1 MLLCV
6 DSMRSVYEYQA
17 RPPLADLAPEIE
29 GWHGHRMEMH
39 QIRYFLAVADT
50 LNFTRAAEQCHV
62 SQPPLTRAIQHLE
75 EELGG
80 LLLRR
85 ERKLTHLTD
94 FGRLI
99 EPHLC
104 QLSADADA
112 TKSTARRFLS
122 LQEAEIRLGVMC
134 TIGPAR
140 FMGFLADF
148 RGTNPGCG
156 ITLVEGVPAR
166 LSDLLLQGELDLAV
180 MAQPE
185 PFSGRLEVL
194 PLYRERFCIAFP
206 TGHRLEQQNR
216 VQISDVVGE
225 TYLRR
230 INCEYRDYLADR
242 LRGDGFAVRVGFQSE
257 REDWIQMM
265 VAAGFGVCFLPEF
278 SPTIPGVWTQPVRE
292 PEVVRVVSLASMAGR
307 RFSPAVLAFI
317 RAIRAHNWSRDPNG
331 YCP

>member
-1 MLLCV
+1 
-6 DSMRSVYEYQA
+6 
-17 RPPLADLAPEIE
+17 
-29 GWHGHRMEMH
+29 MEMH
-39 QIRYFLAVADT
+39 QVRYFLAVADT

-62 SQPPLTRAIQHLE
+62 SQPALTRAIQLLE

-99 EPHLC
+99 EPHLR
-104 QLSADADA
+104 QLFADAEA
-112 TKSTARRFLS
+112 AKSTARKFLS
-122 LQEAEIRLGVMC
+122 LQQAQIRLGVMC

-140 FMGFLADF
+140 FMGFLAGF
-148 RGTNPGCG
+148 RTANPGCEL
-156 ITLVEGVPAR
+156 TLVEGVPSG
-166 LSDLLLQGELDLAV
+166 LSRMLMAGELDLAV

-185 PFSGRLEVL
+185 PFGERLDVL
-194 PLYRERFCIAFP
+194 PLYRERFGIAFP
-206 TGHRLEQQNR
+206 TGHRLETQNR
-216 VQISDVVGE
+216 IRITDVAEE

-242 LRGDGFAVRVGFQSE
+242 LGEHGLTVRVGFQSE

-278 SPTIPGVWTQPVRE
+278 SPTIPGLRLQPISD
-292 PEVVRVVSLASMAGR
+292 PEVSREVSLVSMSGR

-317 RAIRAHNWSRDPNG
+317 RAIRAHDWTPVAAGLEPGPIPS
-331 YCP
+331 

>member
-1 MLLCV
+1 
-6 DSMRSVYEYQA
+6 
-17 RPPLADLAPEIE
+17 
-29 GWHGHRMEMH
+29 MEMH

-62 SQPPLTRAIQHLE
+62 SQPALTRAIQQLE

-99 EPHLC
+99 EPRLR
-104 QLSADADA
+104 QLHADADA
-112 TKSTARRFLS
+112 AKSTAKRFLS

-140 FMGFLADF
+140 FMGFLAQF
-148 RGTNPGCG
+148 RDANPGCEL
-156 ITLVEGVPAR
+156 TLVEGVPPR
-166 LSDLLLQGELDLAV
+166 LSELLLQGELDLAV

-185 PFSGRLEVL
+185 PFHERLDVL
-194 PLYRERFCIAFP
+194 PLYGERFCIAFP

-216 VQISDVVGE
+216 IGIGDIAGE

-242 LRGDGFAVRVGFQSE
+242 LSEHGLAVRAGFQSE

-278 SPTIPGVWTQPVRE
+278 SPTIPGVRTQPVSN
-292 PEVVRVVSLASMAGR
+292 PEVMREVSLVSMAGR
-307 RFSPAVLAFI
+307 RFSPAVLAFM
-317 RAIRAHNWSRDPNG
+317 RAIRTHGWSHEQSG
-331 YCP
+331 GK

>member
-1 MLLCV
+1 MN
-6 DSMRSVYEYQA
+6 SGRA
-17 RPPLADLAPEIE
+17 RPIADLARGVE
-29 GWHGHRMEMH
+29 GRHGHRMEMH

-62 SQPPLTRAIQHLE
+62 SQPALTRAIQQLE

-85 ERKLTHLTD
+85 ERRLTHLTD

-99 EPHLC
+99 EPHLR
-104 QLSADADA
+104 QLSTDADA
-112 TKSTARRFLS
+112 AKSTAKRFLS

-134 TIGPAR
+134 TVGPAR
-140 FMGFLADF
+140 FMGFLAQF
-148 RGTNPGCG
+148 RSANPGCE
-156 ITLVEGVPAR
+156 ITLVEGVPTR
-166 LSDLLLQGELDLAV
+166 LSERLLQGEIDLAV

-185 PFSGRLEVL
+185 PFSDRLEVL

-216 VQISDVVGE
+216 IRISDVAGE

-230 INCEYRDYLADR
+230 INCEYRDYLAER
-242 LRGDGFAVRVGFQSE
+242 LREQGLATRVGFQSE

-278 SPTIPGVWTQPVRE
+278 SLTIPGVRTQPVTE
-292 PEVVRVVSLASMAGR
+292 PEVIRVVSLVSMAGR
-307 RFSPAVLAFI
+307 RFSPAVLAFT
-317 RAIRAHNWSRDPNG
+317 RAIRAHDWSRDANG
-331 YCP
+331 

>member
-1 MLLCV
+1 MNGKHAQ
-6 DSMRSVYEYQA
+6 SWE
-17 RPPLADLAPEIE
+17 DLASERE
-29 GWHGHRMEMH
+29 GGHGDRMEMH
-39 QIRYFLAVADT
+39 QIRYFLAVADA

-62 SQPPLTRAIQHLE
+62 SQPALTRAIQQLE
-75 EELGG
+75 GELGG

-85 ERKLTHLTD
+85 ERNLTHLTD

-99 EPHLC
+99 EPHLR
-104 QLSADADA
+104 QLDADADA
-112 TKSTARRFLS
+112 AKSTAKRFLS

-134 TIGPAR
+134 TVGPAR
-140 FMGFLADF
+140 FMGFLAHF
-148 RGTNPGCG
+148 RGANPGCE
-156 ITLVEGVPAR
+156 ITLVEGVPTR
-166 LSDLLLQGELDLAV
+166 LSVLLLQGELDLAV

-185 PFSGRLEVL
+185 PFSERLEVL

-230 INCEYRDYLADR
+230 INCEYRDYLAER
-242 LRGDGFAVRVGFQSE
+242 LREQGLATRVGFQSE

-265 VAAGFGVCFLPEF
+265 VAAGFGICFLPEF
-278 SPTIPGVWTQPVRE
+278 SPTIPGVRIQPVSE

-317 RAIRAHNWSRDPNG
+317 RAIRAHDWSRDPNG
-331 YCP
+331 R

>member
-1 MLLCV
+1 
-6 DSMRSVYEYQA
+6 
-17 RPPLADLAPEIE
+17 
-29 GWHGHRMEMH
+29 MEMH
-39 QIRYFLAVADT
+39 QVRYFLAVADT

-62 SQPPLTRAIQHLE
+62 SQPALTRAIQQLE

-99 EPHLC
+99 EPHLR
-104 QLSADADA
+104 QMLTDAEA
-112 TKSTARRFLS
+112 AKSTARKFPS
-122 LQEAEIRLGVMC
+122 LQQAQIRLGVMC

-140 FMGFLADF
+140 FMGFLAGF
-148 RGTNPGCG
+148 RTANPGCEL
-156 ITLVEGVPAR
+156 TLIEGVPSG
-166 LSDLLLQGELDLAV
+166 LSRMLMEGELDLAV

-185 PFSGRLEVL
+185 PFGERLDVW
-194 PLYRERFCIAFP
+194 PLYRERFGIAFP
-206 TGHRLEQQNR
+206 TGHRLETQNR
-216 VQISDVVGE
+216 VRITDVAEE

-242 LRGDGFAVRVGFQSE
+242 LSEHGLAVRVGFQSE

-278 SPTIPGVWTQPVRE
+278 SPTIPGVRLQLVSDPDVVRE
-292 PEVVRVVSLASMAGR
+292 VLLVSMSGR
-307 RFSPAVLAFI
+307 RFSPAVLTFV
-317 RAIRAHNWSRDPNG
+317 RAIRAHDWSPASAVLEPG
-331 YCP
+331 SVPL

>member
-1 MLLCV
+1 
-6 DSMRSVYEYQA
+6 
-17 RPPLADLAPEIE
+17 
-29 GWHGHRMEMH
+29 MEMH
-39 QIRYFLAVADT
+39 QIRYFLAVAET

-62 SQPPLTRAIQHLE
+62 SQPALTRAIQQLE

-99 EPHLC
+99 EPHLR
-104 QLSADADA
+104 QLDADA
-112 TKSTARRFLS
+112 EAAKSTAKRFLS
-122 LQEAEIRLGVMC
+122 LQEAEIGLGVMC

-140 FMGFLADF
+140 FMGFLAQF
-148 RGTNPGCG
+148 RGANPGCE

-166 LSDLLLQGELDLAV
+166 LSELLLQGELDLAV

-185 PFSGRLEVL
+185 PFHDRLDVL
-194 PLYRERFCIAFP
+194 PLYRKRFCIAFP

-216 VQISDVVGE
+216 VRISDVAGE

-230 INCEYRDYLADR
+230 INCEYRDYLVDR
-242 LRGDGFAVRVGFQSE
+242 LQENGLAVRAGFQSE

-278 SPTIPGVWTQPVRE
+278 SPAIPGVRTQPVSE
-292 PEVVRVVSLASMAGR
+292 PEVAREVSLVSMAGR
-307 RFSPAVLAFI
+307 RFSPAVLAFM
-317 RAIRAHNWSRDPNG
+317 RAIRAYDWSDGARA
-331 YCP
+331 

>member
-1 MLLCV
+1 
-6 DSMRSVYEYQA
+6 
-17 RPPLADLAPEIE
+17 
-29 GWHGHRMEMH
+29 MEMH

-50 LNFTRAAEQCHV
+50 LNFTRAAERCHV
-62 SQPPLTRAIQHLE
+62 SQPALTRAIQQLE

-99 EPHLC
+99 EPHLRRL
-104 QLSADADA
+104 QADAEEA
-112 TKSTARRFLS
+112 KSTAKRFLN
-122 LQEAEIRLGVMC
+122 LEEAEIRLGIMC

-140 FMGFLADF
+140 FMAFLAKF
-148 RGTNPGCG
+148 HGANPGCEM
-156 ITLVEGVPAR
+156 TLIEGVPGR
-166 LSDLLLQGELDLAV
+166 LSELLLAGELDLAV

-185 PFSGRLEVL
+185 PFHERLEVL
-194 PLYRERFCIAFP
+194 SLYSERFCIAFP

-216 VQISDVVGE
+216 VRISDVAGE

-242 LRGDGFAVRVGFQSE
+242 LREHGLAVRLGFQSE

-278 SPTIPGVWTQPVRE
+278 SPTIPGVRTQPVTE
-292 PEVVRVVSLASMAGR
+292 PEVLREVSLVSMTGR

-317 RAIRAHNWSRDPNG
+317 RAIQAHDWSQAALADVTR
-331 YCP
+331 